1 MCLPATSRRKYI
13 GKRMSAKQNPT
24 RLSSRFLGPYRWVLY
39 VIYIGAFGSIVY
51 ASVTRGWTYAIF
63 QGGLY
68 GWILYLLIRMVTKF
82 QQVSFDDDFL
92 YVYLKKQDYIVPL
105 ENIESVEIE
114 SLGGVYK
121 VNLYHPE
128 QLGKEFYFKT
138 SLLYP
143 LNAKKKDALVNVLR
157 KKIDLAKSKRQVY
170 QRNALMS

>member
-1 MCLPATSRRKYI
+1 
-13 GKRMSAKQNPT
+13 MSAKQNPT
-24 RLSSRFLGPYRWVLY
+24 RLSSRFSGPYRWVLY
-39 VIYIGAFGSIVY
+39 TAFLGIMGSIV
-51 ASVTRGWTYAIF
+51 ASTIGKGWYYTIS
-63 QGGLY
+63 QTVLY
-68 GWILYLLIRMVTKF
+68 GWIFYMLLRIASKL
-82 QQVSFDDDFL
+82 QQVYFDDDFM
-92 YVYLKKQDYIVPL
+92 YVYLRKQDYIIPL

-157 KKIDLAKSKRQVY
+157 KKIDLAKSKRQVF

>member
-1 MCLPATSRRKYI
+1 
-13 GKRMSAKQNPT
+13 MSAKQNPT
-24 RLSSRFLGPYRWVLY
+24 RLSSRFSGPYRWVLY
-39 VIYIGAFGSIVY
+39 AVFIGIMASIV
-51 ASVTRGWTYAIF
+51 ASTIGKGWFSTVS
-63 QGGLY
+63 QTLLY
-68 GWILYLLIRMVTKF
+68 GWIFYMMLRIANRL
-82 QQVSFDDDFL
+82 QQTYFDDAFL
-92 YVYLKKQDYIVPL
+92 YVYQKKQDYVIPL

-121 VNLYHPE
+121 VNLYHSE

-157 KKIDLAKSKRQVY
+157 KKIDLAKSRQQVF

>member
-1 MCLPATSRRKYI
+1 MAE
-13 GKRMSAKQNPT
+13 KQKLA
-24 RLSSRFLGPYRWVLY
+24 RLSSRFLGPYRWYLY
-39 VIYIGAFGSIVY
+39 ILYIVAFSSIAILSIRVGWGFAVIQTTV
-51 ASVTRGWTYAIF
+51 
-63 QGGLY
+63 Y
-68 GWILYLLIRMVTKF
+68 GWMFYRGIQIIGRF
-82 QQVSFDDDFL
+82 QQVYFDQEFL
-92 YVYLKKQDYIVPL
+92 YVYQNQQDYIIPL

>member
-1 MCLPATSRRKYI
+1 MAE
-13 GKRMSAKQNPT
+13 KQKLA
-24 RLSSRFLGPYRWVLY
+24 RLSSRFLGPYRWYLY
-39 VIYIGAFGSIVY
+39 ILYIVAFNSIAILSIRVGRGFAVIQTTV
-51 ASVTRGWTYAIF
+51 
-63 QGGLY
+63 Y
-68 GWILYLLIRMVTKF
+68 GWMFYRGIQIIGRF
-82 QQVSFDDDFL
+82 QQVYFDQEFL
-92 YVYLKKQDYIVPL
+92 YVYQNQQDYIIPL

-157 KKIDLAKSKRQVY
+157 KKIDLAKSKRQVF

>member
-1 MCLPATSRRKYI
+1 M
-13 GKRMSAKQNPT
+13 G
-24 RLSSRFLGPYRWVLY
+24 V
-39 VIYIGAFGSIVY
+39 FGWIVF
-51 ASVTRGWTYAIF
+51 ASFIRGWTTVIF
-63 QGGLY
+63 HCGVY
-68 GWILYLLIRMVTKF
+68 GWILYLLIRMISKLHR
-82 QQVSFDDDFL
+82 VSFDDDFL
-92 YVYLKKQDYIVPL
+92 YVYMRKQDYIIPL

-143 LNAKKKDALVNVLR
+143 LNAKKMDALVNVLR
-157 KKIDLAKSKRQVY
+157 KKIDLAKSRRQTF

>member
-1 MCLPATSRRKYI
+1 MCLLATSRRKYI

-24 RLSSRFLGPYRWVLY
+24 RLSSRFSGPYRWILY
-39 VIYIGAFGSIVY
+39 TAFLGIMGSIV
-51 ASVTRGWTYAIF
+51 ASTIGKGWYYTIS
-63 QGGLY
+63 QTILY
-68 GWILYLLIRMVTKF
+68 GWIFYMMLRIANRL
-82 QQVSFDDDFL
+82 QQTYFDDEFL
-92 YVYLKKQDYIVPL
+92 YVYQKQQDYVIPL

>member
-1 MCLPATSRRKYI
+1 
-13 GKRMSAKQNPT
+13 MSAKQNPI
-24 RLSSRFLGPYRWVLY
+24 RLSSRFLGQYRWVLY
-39 VIYIGAFGSIVY
+39 TVYMGVFGWIVF
-51 ASVTRGWTYAIF
+51 ASFIRGWTTVIF
-63 QGGLY
+63 HCGVY
-68 GWILYLLIRMVTKF
+68 GWILYLLIRMISKLHR
-82 QQVSFDDDFL
+82 VSFDDDFL
-92 YVYLKKQDYIVPL
+92 YVYMRKQDYIIPL

-143 LNAKKKDALVNVLR
+143 LNAKKMDALVNVLR
-157 KKIDLAKSKRQVY
+157 KKIDLAKSRRQTF

>member
-1 MCLPATSRRKYI
+1 MFYRGIQII
-13 GKRMSAKQNPT
+13 GR
-24 RLSSRFLGPYRWVLY
+24 
-39 VIYIGAFGSIVY
+39 
-51 ASVTRGWTYAIF
+51 
-63 QGGLY
+63 
-68 GWILYLLIRMVTKF
+68 F
-82 QQVSFDDDFL
+82 QQVYFDQEFL
-92 YVYLKKQDYIVPL
+92 YVYQNQQDYIIPL

-157 KKIDLAKSKRQVY
+157 KKIDLAKSKRQVF